1 MARPRLACFHPGGRP
16 VKLWR
21 ARLPP
26 HTTRWISFLGNLSGA
41 ILAFCYFRFIDYT
54 NVYKVL

>member
-1 MARPRLACFHPGGRP
+1 MPQTGNSPGRQTGKALARQA
-16 VKLWR
+16 
-21 ARLPP
+21 ASP